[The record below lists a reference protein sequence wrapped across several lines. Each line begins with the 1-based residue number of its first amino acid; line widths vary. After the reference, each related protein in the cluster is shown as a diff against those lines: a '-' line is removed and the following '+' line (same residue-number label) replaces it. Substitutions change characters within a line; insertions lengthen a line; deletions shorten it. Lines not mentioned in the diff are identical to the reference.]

1 VSGRQDD
8 RVALHTT
15 VRRRA
20 PADLSRLLWFT
31 LVLVVGLGAATVAEE
46 TMAGAESDIIE
57 AFVEI
62 PASVVGLIEAVIAVL
77 YLTVWFGAPI
87 LLAVTRR
94 WRTLGLGFVGIVTT
108 SLLFSGL
115 VDALPARDLTLSES
129 TSTAFTG
136 TDSGIMSVSLATYTT
151 ALVIAGH
158 EVSRRWQRALWVLLG
173 VLALL
178 RILTAGDLP
187 LDVVLAVGVGG
198 VVGTLLLLAVG
209 RSVRVWSA
217 AGVRVALER
226 GGLEVREMQPLDRT
240 AFGAWEHRADTDRG
254 PVLAKVVGTE
264 SQQLDTLY
272 RAYRRVRLRD
282 VGDDS
287 AYSSARRAVAVESLL
302 SVYSASHGVRCPQVL
317 AISPLG
323 GDDVVLAVAEPSGTA
338 LSEVADEQLTDDV
351 LGQCWELVVGLRRAQ
366 VAHRALE
373 LGSFVLDDHDHLWL
387 INFDFGQPAAEDH
400 VLAGDVAELL
410 AATYVRVGAERAV
423 AAAAAA
429 LGPGPLSDALG
440 RIVPA
445 ALTPRTRS
453 DLKEADGGAE
463 PLVAELCR
471 VTGIEEPT
479 PAKVERL
486 KPRYLVIG
494 ALMGVAVYFLLPQ
507 LSDMPS
513 MIEAVRTADWRW
525 VPPAVVASAVTYVG
539 VGMAMAGATPGR
551 ASLTEL
557 TGVQLASSFV
567 ATFAPPGLGQLG
579 LNLRYL
585 QKRGFAGPLAVSVI
599 ASKETVV
606 FVVHIMMLG
615 IVGVWAGRSGALDE
629 ELDKLPSGP
638 SVLIGAAAV
647 LVVVGLATAFRR
659 VRLLIREKV
668 LPALRTSVTAMAEVL
683 RSPVKMVMLFSGITL
698 LSVGYAACL
707 YFSLQAFGAGAS
719 YPAVALVYLTAG
731 TVASAAPT
739 PGGLGAVEA
748 ILVAALTGIGIDSS
762 EALAGVFLY
771 RLCTFWLP
779 ILPGFLA
786 FRSLSNRH
794 AI

>member
-1 VSGRQDD
+1 MSARQDD
-8 RVALHTT
+8 HTTLHTS
-15 VRRRA
+15 VRRRTV
-20 PADLSRLLWFT
+20 ADLSRLLWFA
-31 LVLVVGLGAATVAEE
+31 LVLVIGLGTATVAEE

-62 PASVVGLIEAVIAVL
+62 PAGVVGLIEAVIAVL
-77 YLTVWFGAPI
+77 YVTVWLGAPI

-108 SLLFSGL
+108 SLVFSWL
-115 VDALPARDLTLSES
+115 VDALPERDLSLSES

-136 TDSGIMSVSLATYTT
+136 TDSGVLSVSLATYTA

-158 EVSRRWQRALWVLLG
+158 ETTHRWRRALWILLG

-178 RILTAGDLP
+178 RILSASELP

-198 VVGTLLLLAVG
+198 VIGTLLLLAVG
-209 RSVRVWSA
+209 RTVRVWSA

-226 GGLEVREMQPLDRT
+226 GGLDVGEMQPLDRT
-240 AFGAWEHRADTDRG
+240 ALGAWEHRADTDRG
-254 PVLAKVVGTE
+254 PVLAKVVGAE

-302 SVYSASHGVRCPQVL
+302 SVYSASHGVRCPEVV

-323 GDDVVLAVAEPSGTA
+323 GDDVVLAVAEPPGTV
-338 LSEVADEQLTDDV
+338 LSEVADEELTDHV
-351 LGQCWELVVGLRRAQ
+351 LRQCWELVVGLRRAQ

-373 LGSFVLDDHDHLWL
+373 LGSFVLDDDRLWL

-423 AAAAAA
+423 AAAAET
-429 LGPGPLSDALG
+429 LGPDPLADALG

-445 ALTPRTRS
+445 ALTQRTRS
-453 DLKEADGGAE
+453 DLKEVDDGAE

-471 VTGIEEPT
+471 VTGVEEPT

-494 ALMGVAVYFLLPQ
+494 ALMGVAVYFFLPQ

-525 VPPAVVASAVTYVG
+525 AAPAVLASAVTYVG

-551 ASLTEL
+551 ASLAEL

-629 ELDKLPSGP
+629 ELEKLPSGP
-638 SVLIGAAAV
+638 SVLIGAAVV
-647 LVVVGLATAFRR
+647 LVVVGLAMAFRR
-659 VRLLIREKV
+659 VRVLVRERV
-668 LPALRTSVTAMAEVL
+668 LPALQTSVSAMAEVV
-683 RSPVKMVMLFSGITL
+683 RSPVKMLMLFSGITL

-707 YFSLQAFGAGAS
+707 YFSLEAFGAGAS

-762 EALAGVFLY
+762 AALAGVFLY

-779 ILPGFLA
+779 ILPGFLS
-786 FRSLSNRH
+786 FRWLGNRD

>member
-1 VSGRQDD
+1 MSARQDD
-8 RVALHTT
+8 HTTLHTS
-15 VRRRA
+15 VRRRTV
-20 PADLSRLLWFT
+20 ADLSRLLWFA
-31 LVLVVGLGAATVAEE
+31 LVLVIGLGTATVAEE

-62 PASVVGLIEAVIAVL
+62 PAGVVGLIEAVIAVL
-77 YLTVWFGAPI
+77 YVTVWLGAPI

-108 SLLFSGL
+108 SLVFSWL
-115 VDALPARDLTLSES
+115 VDALPERDLSLSES

-136 TDSGIMSVSLATYTT
+136 TDSGVLSVSLATYTA

-158 EVSRRWQRALWVLLG
+158 ETTHRWRRALWILLG

-178 RILTAGDLP
+178 RILSASELP

-198 VVGTLLLLAVG
+198 VIGTLLLLAVG
-209 RSVRVWSA
+209 RTVRVWSA

-226 GGLEVREMQPLDRT
+226 GGLNVGEMQPLDRT
-240 AFGAWEHRADTDRG
+240 ALGAWEHRADTDRG
-254 PVLAKVVGTE
+254 PVLAKVVGAE

-302 SVYSASHGVRCPQVL
+302 SVYSASHGVRCPEVV

-323 GDDVVLAVAEPSGTA
+323 GDDVVLAVAEPPGTV
-338 LSEVADEQLTDDV
+338 LSEVADEELTDHV
-351 LGQCWELVVGLRRAQ
+351 LRQCWELVVGLRRAQ

-373 LGSFVLDDHDHLWL
+373 LGSFVLDDDRLWL

-423 AAAAAA
+423 AAAAET
-429 LGPGPLSDALG
+429 LGPDPLADALG

-445 ALTPRTRS
+445 ALTQRTRS
-453 DLKEADGGAE
+453 DLKEVDDGAE

-471 VTGIEEPT
+471 VTGVEEPT

-494 ALMGVAVYFLLPQ
+494 ALMGVAVYFFLPQ

-525 VPPAVVASAVTYVG
+525 AAPAVLASAVTYVG

-551 ASLTEL
+551 ASLAEL

-629 ELDKLPSGP
+629 ELEKLPSGP
-638 SVLIGAAAV
+638 SVLIGAAVV
-647 LVVVGLATAFRR
+647 LVVVGLAMAFRR
-659 VRLLIREKV
+659 VRVLVRERV
-668 LPALRTSVTAMAEVL
+668 LPALQTSVSAMAEVV
-683 RSPVKMVMLFSGITL
+683 RSPVKMLMLFSGITL

-707 YFSLQAFGAGAS
+707 YFSLEAFGAGAS

-762 EALAGVFLY
+762 AALAGVFLY

-779 ILPGFLA
+779 ILPGFLS
-786 FRSLSNRH
+786 FRWLGNRD

>member
-1 VSGRQDD
+1 VSARQDD
-8 RVALHTT
+8 HTTLHTS
-15 VRRRA
+15 VRRRTV
-20 PADLSRLLWFT
+20 ADLSRLLWFA
-31 LVLVVGLGAATVAEE
+31 LVLVIGLGTATVAEE

-62 PASVVGLIEAVIAVL
+62 PAGVVGLIEAVIAVL
-77 YLTVWFGAPI
+77 YVTVWLGAPI

-108 SLLFSGL
+108 SLVFSWL
-115 VDALPARDLTLSES
+115 VDALPERDLSLSES

-136 TDSGIMSVSLATYTT
+136 TDSGVLSVSLATYTA

-158 EVSRRWQRALWVLLG
+158 ETTHRWRRALWILLG

-178 RILTAGDLP
+178 RILSASELP

-198 VVGTLLLLAVG
+198 VIGTLLLLAVG
-209 RSVRVWSA
+209 RTVRVWSA

-226 GGLEVREMQPLDRT
+226 GGLDVGEMQPLDRT
-240 AFGAWEHRADTDRG
+240 ALGAWEHRADTDRG
-254 PVLAKVVGTE
+254 PVLAKVVGAE

-302 SVYSASHGVRCPQVL
+302 SVYSASHGVRCPEVV

-323 GDDVVLAVAEPSGTA
+323 GDDVVLAVAEPPGTV
-338 LSEVADEQLTDDV
+338 LSEVADEELTDHV
-351 LGQCWELVVGLRRAQ
+351 LRQCWELVVGLRRAQ

-373 LGSFVLDDHDHLWL
+373 LGSFVLDDDRLWL

-423 AAAAAA
+423 AAAAET
-429 LGPGPLSDALG
+429 LGPDPLADALG

-445 ALTPRTRS
+445 ALTQRTRS
-453 DLKEADGGAE
+453 DLKEVDDGAE

-471 VTGIEEPT
+471 VTGVEEPV

-494 ALMGVAVYFLLPQ
+494 ALMGVAVYFFLPQ

-525 VPPAVVASAVTYVG
+525 AAPAVLASAVTYVG

-551 ASLTEL
+551 ASLAEL

-629 ELDKLPSGP
+629 ELEKLPSGP
-638 SVLIGAAAV
+638 SVLIGAAVV
-647 LVVVGLATAFRR
+647 LVVVGLAMAFRR
-659 VRLLIREKV
+659 VRVLVRERV
-668 LPALRTSVTAMAEVL
+668 LPALQTSVSAMAEVV
-683 RSPVKMVMLFSGITL
+683 RSPVKMLMLFSGITL

-707 YFSLQAFGAGAS
+707 YFSLEAFGAGAS

-762 EALAGVFLY
+762 AALAGVFLY

-779 ILPGFLA
+779 ILPGFLS
-786 FRSLSNRH
+786 FRWLGNRD

>member
-1 VSGRQDD
+1 MSARQDD
-8 RVALHTT
+8 HTTLHTS
-15 VRRRA
+15 VRRRTV
-20 PADLSRLLWFT
+20 ADLSRLLWFA
-31 LVLVVGLGAATVAEE
+31 LVLVIGLGTATVAEE

-62 PASVVGLIEAVIAVL
+62 PAGVVGLIEAVIAVL
-77 YLTVWFGAPI
+77 YVTVWLGAPI

-108 SLLFSGL
+108 SLVFSWL
-115 VDALPARDLTLSES
+115 VDALPERDLSLSES

-136 TDSGIMSVSLATYTT
+136 TDSGVLSVSLATYTA

-158 EVSRRWQRALWVLLG
+158 ETTHRWRRALWILLG

-178 RILTAGDLP
+178 RILSASELP

-198 VVGTLLLLAVG
+198 VIGTLLLLAVG
-209 RSVRVWSA
+209 RTVRVWSA

-226 GGLEVREMQPLDRT
+226 GGLDVGEMQPLDRT
-240 AFGAWEHRADTDRG
+240 ALGAWEHRADTDRG
-254 PVLAKVVGTE
+254 PVLAKVVGAE

-302 SVYSASHGVRCPQVL
+302 SVYSASHGVRCPEVV

-323 GDDVVLAVAEPSGTA
+323 GDDVVLAVAEPPGTV
-338 LSEVADEQLTDDV
+338 LSEVADEELTDHV
-351 LGQCWELVVGLRRAQ
+351 LRQCWELVVGLRRAQ

-373 LGSFVLDDHDHLWL
+373 LGSFVLDDDRLWL

-423 AAAAAA
+423 AAAAET
-429 LGPGPLSDALG
+429 LGPDPLADALG

-445 ALTPRTRS
+445 ALTQRTRS
-453 DLKEADGGAE
+453 DLKEVDDGAE

-471 VTGIEEPT
+471 VTGVEEPT

-494 ALMGVAVYFLLPQ
+494 ALMGVAVYFFLPQ

-525 VPPAVVASAVTYVG
+525 AAPAVLASAVTYVG

-551 ASLTEL
+551 ASLAEL

-629 ELDKLPSGP
+629 ELEKLPSGP
-638 SVLIGAAAV
+638 SVLIGAAVV
-647 LVVVGLATAFRR
+647 LVVVGLAMAFRR
-659 VRLLIREKV
+659 VRVLVRERV
-668 LPALRTSVTAMAEVL
+668 LPALQTSVSAMAEVV
-683 RSPVKMVMLFSGITL
+683 RSPVKMLMLFSGITL

-707 YFSLQAFGAGAS
+707 YFSLEAFGAGAS

-779 ILPGFLA
+779 ILPGFLS
-786 FRSLSNRH
+786 FRWLGNRD